1 MYTIQIG
8 ATRRVVTEQ
17 GPAIHRVHLIG
28 PHPILNHF
36 LGRMELSRIVRS
48 CLGTRYKGIV
58 DHAQTLSVFVQNVIL
73 SPAPLY
79 RIAEWAHPIDPTAL
93 ELTASEKKSPG

>member
-8 ATRRVVTEQ
+8 NTQRVVTDR

-36 LGRMELSRIVRS
+36 LGRMEFSRIVRS
-48 CLGTRYKGIV
+48 CLGTRHKGIL
-58 DHAQTLSVFVQNVIL
+58 DHAQTLSVFIQNIIL
-73 SPAPLY
+73 SHGPLY
-79 RIAEWAHPIDPTAL
+79 RIAEWFAPSILPRWR
-93 ELTASEKKSPG
+93 